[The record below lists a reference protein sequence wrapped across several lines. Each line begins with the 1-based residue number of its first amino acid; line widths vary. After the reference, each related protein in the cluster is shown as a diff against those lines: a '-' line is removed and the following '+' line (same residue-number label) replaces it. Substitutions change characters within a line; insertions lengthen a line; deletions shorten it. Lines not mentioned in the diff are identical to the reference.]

1 MIKLFYPDRQ
11 FKLIKTK
18 IFDSIKKTLNKSD
31 FIQGNY
37 VDDFEKLLA
46 KKTNNRFAISCAN
59 GSDAISIALL
69 SLNIK
74 KNDIVYLPSFSFVS
88 SVESIVNIGAIPRFI
103 DVNFNNCLINLEY
116 LEKSLIE
123 DINIK
128 NKYVLVVELF
138 GGMPDYQKLLKLK
151 KKYKFKLISD
161 SAQSYG
167 AKYDKNSIG
176 NLVDVACL
184 SFFPTKVLGCYGD
197 GGALLTN
204 KKNIAKKMK
213 SLTQHGRGKTKY
225 ENIFV
230 GYNSRLDTL
239 QAGVLL
245 NKMSLIKSEIKN
257 RRKIGLYY
265 NNNLKSENVSI
276 IKYDKKVFSSYG
288 YYTFIC
294 KTPQIRRKIIL
305 KLKSKKISY
314 AIYYPKPLHK
324 LSPYMKY
331 IKNNQILINS
341 ENLAKKCLSIPIDPY
356 LKNHEIDKIVKTINE
371 I

>member
-11 FKLIKTK
+11 LSLIKNK
-18 IFDSIKKTLNKSD
+18 IFDSITKTLNKSD

-37 VDDFEKLLA
+37 VKNFEKLLA

-74 KNDIVYLPSFSFVS
+74 KNDIVYIPSFSFVS
-88 SVESIVNIGAIPRFI
+88 TVESIVNIGAIPRFI
-103 DVNFNNCLINLEY
+103 DVNPNNCLINLEY
-116 LEKSLIE
+116 LERSLIK
-123 DINIK
+123 DNDIK
-128 NKYVLVVELF
+128 NKYVMVVELF
-138 GGMPDYQKLLKLK
+138 GGMPDYHKLLKLK
-151 KKYKFKLISD
+151 KKYSFKLISD

-167 AKYDKNSIG
+167 SKYNKKTIG

-225 ENIFV
+225 DNIHV

-239 QAGVLL
+239 QAAILM
-245 NKMSLIKSEIKN
+245 NKMSLIKNEIKN
-257 RRKIGLYY
+257 RRNIALYY
-265 NNNLKSENVSI
+265 NKYLESKNVSI
-276 IKYDKKVFSSYG
+276 LEYEKKVFSSYG

-294 KTPQIRRKIIL
+294 KTPLIRRRIIS
-305 KLKSKKISY
+305 KLKSKKIAY

-324 LSPYMKY
+324 LLPYMKY
-331 IKNNQILINS
+331 SKNRQSLINS

-356 LKNHEIDKIVKTINE
+356 LKNQEIDRIIKTINE